1 MFLFSRIKLR
11 IILLLEKVMYVLR
24 RTTPNTLNL
33 ILLVALRLSLSQL
46 YHHSSST
53 SFSYTASLLNSMYTP
68 LTLFFDSNISES
80 RVSGINNKVSA
91 CVDKVVSKLQLLT
104 QFIQTQSNQSS
115 TQKFYPHIR
124 PIQSIS
130 TLLQYSTQFITT
142 PSKQLTHFIKTLL
155 KKSNTH
161 QFFLLHHYLILS
173 VVSQVLIS
181 RIIIY
186 FTQPLIIGSNQSLL
200 YYSHS

>member
-1 MFLFSRIKLR
+1 MFLKIIIAVVMFLFSRIKLR

-46 YHHSSST
+46 HHHSSST

-68 LTLFFDSNISES
+68 LTLFFDSNISKS

-115 TQKFYPHIR
+115 TQKFYPHI
-124 PIQSIS
+124 
-130 TLLQYSTQFITT
+130 
-142 PSKQLTHFIKTLL
+142 
-155 KKSNTH
+155 
-161 QFFLLHHYLILS
+161 
-173 VVSQVLIS
+173 V
-181 RIIIY
+181 
-186 FTQPLIIGSNQSLL
+186 
-200 YYSHS
+200 